1 MGVQENI
8 RVQGA
13 TLALRRVT
21 GRIGAE
27 IEGVSLSHPL
37 SADTIAAIRRALLQH
52 KVIFFRDQHQ
62 LSFAAQEAFGK
73 RFGKLIPH
81 PTLPKEAGTEAALTV
96 DYADGTT
103 AANEWHTDDPCLIAY
118 PAIGILHAVTLPAVG
133 GDTLWANTASAYEHL
148 PEPLRVL
155 ADTLWVLHSNTFD
168 YEEAAKNRAEQG
180 AGSTVF
186 QAEHPLVR
194 VHPETGERTL
204 VLGYHAQ
211 KFLGL
216 NRADS
221 ARLIGLYQDHI
232 TRPENTV
239 RWHWAL
245 GDVALWDNAATQ
257 HYGIGDFS
265 EKRVLHRSSI
275 EGEIPVSIDGRR
287 SVRRRGG

>member
-1 MGVQENI
+1 MGLIDGIKLEG
-8 RVQGA
+8 GA
-13 TLALRRVT
+13 LTSRRVA

-27 IEGVSLSHPL
+27 VSGVTLSDPL
-37 SADTIAAIRRALLQH
+37 DAAMVASIRQALLQH
-52 KVIFFRDQHQ
+52 KVLFFRNQSHFG
-62 LSFAAQEAFGK
+62 FAEQEAFG
-73 RFGKLIPH
+73 RRLGKLIPH
-81 PTLPKEAGTEAALTV
+81 PTLPKVKGTEAALTV

-118 PAIGILHAVTLPAVG
+118 PAIGILHAVTLPVVG

-148 PEPLRVL
+148 PQPLRVL

-168 YEEAAKNRAEQG
+168 HEDAAKNRADAG

-194 VHPETGERTL
+194 VHPESGERTL

-221 ARLIGLYQDHI
+221 ARLIGLFQDHI
-232 TRPENTV
+232 TKPENTV

-245 GDVALWDNAATQ
+245 GDVAVWDNAATQ
-257 HYGIGDFS
+257 HYGIGDFG

-275 EGEIPVSIDGRR
+275 EGEVPVSIDGRR
-287 SVRRRGG
+287 SVKRQ